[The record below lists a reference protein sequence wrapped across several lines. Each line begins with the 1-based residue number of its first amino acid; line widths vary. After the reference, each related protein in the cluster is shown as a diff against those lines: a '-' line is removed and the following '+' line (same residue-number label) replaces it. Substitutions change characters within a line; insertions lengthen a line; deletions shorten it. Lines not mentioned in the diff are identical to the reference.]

1 MTSNKEIVELLKKGD
16 PQRTKFFQDMLKKE
30 LKNSFLTEEEKDK
43 LIKETLTEAMDSYQD
58 ENTIFAFYLKRIL
71 KQKEKVIQEKETS
84 LGNQLFSK
92 EEMLI
97 LNLYQ
102 DVTSYGYLDN
112 HQIAAKLHLSLY
124 RVKSVEKKLAQ
135 LLKRNREDILTLF
148 PNLKENLKLR
158 ASLQEKQ
165 KQKLTEEEIKL
176 IAYFTG
182 EINDVC
188 LDLPDLAKRFYLE
201 EEQVKQKLAVAIK
214 KLDLPNNQE
223 QINNRYPSALKML
236 EVRKKI
242 IEEPAT
248 PRKKEKKIKK
258 KSVSKPPQ
266 EKSSFSIT
274 DKELLKQLQQQ
285 EENFLTKEEVI
296 KNLHMQSYKSFL
308 ERKARLFDQLK
319 TNPTL
324 FQEAQKIYPN
334 LNLGKPEY
342 ILKDSERLLLR
353 ALNKQ
358 QEENLSLEEIE
369 QQLNYTN
376 KNNLS
381 AAIKRVIQKIN
392 TFPLLKKRAFAC
404 FPHLPALLEAKQ
416 VSISNQP
423 KLSKEEQEQ
432 RDILFLQT
440 LERQYTEC
448 LPTEEMAELLSYPT
462 KVAFRQRKNELLRR
476 IRTNPNW
483 KKKAEQFFPH
493 YPLAFSK
500 QQLTSAQRKLLRLL
514 KEQQENMLLTN
525 QEIIKQLKI
534 TSNNSFLASKRKLFA
549 CLKEKERLE
558 QVISFFPNV
567 SSLWEEKPPTLTPQ
581 ERKLLKLLKRQ
592 QEEWLTT
599 REVIQESGYSSSGFY
614 KAKAQLLTKLK
625 KENPQ
630 EFQKL
635 TETIESNDPAF
646 SFHDGEKMILRLWK
660 QQIKDPSLTEQQIE
674 IELAKVFPLRFNYQ
688 KRKKKLIE
696 KLKENE
702 ALQRKVLAWEP
713 QLEELWIKSKAK
725 EPLGLTANDLKRIK
739 LCKREQKELLT
750 DQELDQE
757 EQGPFKIR
765 KITLRE
771 KILHHPEVLEE
782 AKKIEPNILNYLK
795 PLPLRTSS
803 RLILRALKAQQEN
816 PTLTDQEMAQKLS
829 FSTLEDY
836 QKKKKALLK
845 RIQQNQELVTLLTD
859 FLPDPSILEN
869 KKSSKTLSEAEIAL
883 LKIYQK
889 QYHEF
894 LTSEE
899 AIKELGISSCMF
911 YQAKQKLTK
920 DIQEHPELMKEA
932 KKIFPKFSG
941 HGEKQITKQM
951 CLLVRSLKKQQE
963 NFFLQDRQIA
973 EDLGYS
979 SIRNYS
985 IAKAQFFGRIK
996 QNPPLEKRV
1005 FEFLDRDL
1013 LKTHLLDSE
1022 RQFLQVLQEYANLD
1036 DEQRSKI
1043 LHYSQIEPYQHKKAR
1058 LKRKINSS
1066 PILAERFSHLFEPPK
1081 QEITPQEI
1089 SQLQQTYQ
1097 LSLDEE
1103 QYQKVEEKEDLKR
1116 KDKNNL
1122 SYIIKE
1128 WPSFEENVVL
1138 REQIPSQ
1145 EKIALSEEEIKNLKK
1160 ACQRQE
1166 EKKEQDSKS
1175 NLVQGILTLES
1186 SIFGDYVKQCTF
1198 EQKTMLALRFG
1209 YFNQQPM
1216 AVSDIA
1222 EIFQVE
1228 KEEVRKLTKECLLHS
1243 KELLQQ
1249 EKAKKKIKKDS
1260 R

>member
-71 KQKEKVIQEKETS
+71 KQKEKVIQKKETS

-358 QEENLSLEEIE
+358 QEENLSLEEIG

-525 QEIIKQLKI
+525 QEIMKQLKI
-534 TSNNSFLASKRKLFA
+534 TSNDSFLASKRKLFA
-549 CLKEKERLE
+549 CLKEKEGLE

-625 KENPQ
+625 
-630 EFQKL
+630 
-635 TETIESNDPAF
+635 
-646 SFHDGEKMILRLWK
+646 
-660 QQIKDPSLTEQQIE
+660 
-674 IELAKVFPLRFNYQ
+674 
-688 KRKKKLIE
+688 
-696 KLKENE
+696 ENE

-750 DQELDQE
+750 DRELDQE

-795 PLPLRTSS
+795 PLPLHTSS

-1043 LHYSQIEPYQHKKAR
+1043 LHYSQIESYQHKKAR

-1116 KDKNNL
+1116 KAKNNL

-1166 EKKEQDSKS
+1166 EKKEQGSKS

>member
-285 EENFLTKEEVI
+285 EEIFLTKEEVI

-358 QEENLSLEEIE
+358 QEENLSLEEIG

-514 KEQQENMLLTN
+514 KEQQENVLLTN
-525 QEIIKQLKI
+525 QEIMKQLKI
-534 TSNNSFLASKRKLFA
+534 TSNDSFLASKRKLFA
-549 CLKEKERLE
+549 CLKEKEGLE

-614 KAKAQLLTKLK
+614 KAKAQLLT
-625 KENPQ
+625 
-630 EFQKL
+630 
-635 TETIESNDPAF
+635 
-646 SFHDGEKMILRLWK
+646 
-660 QQIKDPSLTEQQIE
+660 
-674 IELAKVFPLRFNYQ
+674 
-688 KRKKKLIE
+688 

-795 PLPLRTSS
+795 PLPLHTSS

-1116 KDKNNL
+1116 KAKNNL

>member
-71 KQKEKVIQEKETS
+71 KQKEKVIQKKETS

-248 PRKKEKKIKK
+248 PRKKGKKIKK

-358 QEENLSLEEIE
+358 QEENLSLEEIG

-525 QEIIKQLKI
+525 QEIMKQLKI
-534 TSNNSFLASKRKLFA
+534 TSNDSFLASKRKLFA
-549 CLKEKERLE
+549 CLKEKEGLE

-614 KAKAQLLTKLK
+614 KAKAQLLT
-625 KENPQ
+625 
-630 EFQKL
+630 
-635 TETIESNDPAF
+635 
-646 SFHDGEKMILRLWK
+646 
-660 QQIKDPSLTEQQIE
+660 
-674 IELAKVFPLRFNYQ
+674 
-688 KRKKKLIE
+688 

-795 PLPLRTSS
+795 PLPLHTSS

-1116 KDKNNL
+1116 KAKNNL

-1166 EKKEQDSKS
+1166 EKKEQGSKS

>member
-71 KQKEKVIQEKETS
+71 KQKEKVIQKKETS

-285 EENFLTKEEVI
+285 EEIFLTKEEVI

-358 QEENLSLEEIE
+358 QEENLSLEEIG

-525 QEIIKQLKI
+525 QEIMKQLKI
-534 TSNNSFLASKRKLFA
+534 TSNDSFLASKRKLFA
-549 CLKEKERLE
+549 CLKEKEGLE

-614 KAKAQLLTKLK
+614 KAKAQLLT
-625 KENPQ
+625 
-630 EFQKL
+630 
-635 TETIESNDPAF
+635 
-646 SFHDGEKMILRLWK
+646 
-660 QQIKDPSLTEQQIE
+660 
-674 IELAKVFPLRFNYQ
+674 
-688 KRKKKLIE
+688 

-795 PLPLRTSS
+795 PLPLHTSS

-1043 LHYSQIEPYQHKKAR
+1043 LHYSQIESYQHKKAR

-1116 KDKNNL
+1116 KAKNNL

>member
-1 MTSNKEIVELLKKGD
+1 M
-16 PQRTKFFQDMLKKE
+16 
-30 LKNSFLTEEEKDK
+30 
-43 LIKETLTEAMDSYQD
+43 
-58 ENTIFAFYLKRIL
+58 
-71 KQKEKVIQEKETS
+71 
-84 LGNQLFSK
+84 
-92 EEMLI
+92 
-97 LNLYQ
+97 
-102 DVTSYGYLDN
+102 
-112 HQIAAKLHLSLY
+112 
-124 RVKSVEKKLAQ
+124 
-135 LLKRNREDILTLF
+135 
-148 PNLKENLKLR
+148 
-158 ASLQEKQ
+158 
-165 KQKLTEEEIKL
+165 
-176 IAYFTG
+176 
-182 EINDVC
+182 
-188 LDLPDLAKRFYLE
+188 PDLAKRFYLE

-285 EENFLTKEEVI
+285 EEIFLTKEEVI

-358 QEENLSLEEIE
+358 QEENLSLEEIG

-525 QEIIKQLKI
+525 QEIMKQLKI
-534 TSNNSFLASKRKLFA
+534 TSNDSFLASKRKLFA
-549 CLKEKERLE
+549 CLKEKEGLE

-614 KAKAQLLTKLK
+614 KAKAQLLT
-625 KENPQ
+625 
-630 EFQKL
+630 
-635 TETIESNDPAF
+635 
-646 SFHDGEKMILRLWK
+646 
-660 QQIKDPSLTEQQIE
+660 
-674 IELAKVFPLRFNYQ
+674 
-688 KRKKKLIE
+688 

-795 PLPLRTSS
+795 PLPLHTSS

-1043 LHYSQIEPYQHKKAR
+1043 LHYSQIESYQHKKAR

-1116 KDKNNL
+1116 KAKNNL

>member
-1 MTSNKEIVELLKKGD
+1 MTSNKELVELLKKGD

-248 PRKKEKKIKK
+248 PRKKEKK

-285 EENFLTKEEVI
+285 EEIFLTKEEVI

-358 QEENLSLEEIE
+358 QEENLSLEEIG

-525 QEIIKQLKI
+525 QEIMKQLKI
-534 TSNNSFLASKRKLFA
+534 TSNDSFLASKRKLFA
-549 CLKEKERLE
+549 CLKEKEGLE

-614 KAKAQLLTKLK
+614 KAKAQLLT
-625 KENPQ
+625 
-630 EFQKL
+630 
-635 TETIESNDPAF
+635 
-646 SFHDGEKMILRLWK
+646 
-660 QQIKDPSLTEQQIE
+660 
-674 IELAKVFPLRFNYQ
+674 
-688 KRKKKLIE
+688 

-795 PLPLRTSS
+795 PLPLHTSS

-1043 LHYSQIEPYQHKKAR
+1043 LHYSQIESYQHKKAR

-1116 KDKNNL
+1116 KAKNNL

-1166 EKKEQDSKS
+1166 EKKEQGSKS

>member
-71 KQKEKVIQEKETS
+71 KQKEKVIQKKETS

-248 PRKKEKKIKK
+248 PRKKGKKIKK

-358 QEENLSLEEIE
+358 QEENLSLEEIG

-525 QEIIKQLKI
+525 QEIMKQLKI
-534 TSNNSFLASKRKLFA
+534 TSNDSFLASKRKLFA
-549 CLKEKERLE
+549 CLKEKEGLE

-614 KAKAQLLTKLK
+614 KAKAQLLT
-625 KENPQ
+625 
-630 EFQKL
+630 
-635 TETIESNDPAF
+635 
-646 SFHDGEKMILRLWK
+646 
-660 QQIKDPSLTEQQIE
+660 
-674 IELAKVFPLRFNYQ
+674 
-688 KRKKKLIE
+688 

-795 PLPLRTSS
+795 PLPLHTSS

-1043 LHYSQIEPYQHKKAR
+1043 LHYSQIESYQHKKAR

-1116 KDKNNL
+1116 KAKNNL

-1166 EKKEQDSKS
+1166 EKKEQGSKS

>member
-71 KQKEKVIQEKETS
+71 KQKEKVIQKKETS

-308 ERKARLFDQLK
+308 ERKARLFDQFK

-358 QEENLSLEEIE
+358 QEENLSLEEIG

-525 QEIIKQLKI
+525 QEIMKQLKI
-534 TSNNSFLASKRKLFA
+534 TSNDSFLASKRKLFA
-549 CLKEKERLE
+549 CLKEKEGLE

-625 KENPQ
+625 
-630 EFQKL
+630 
-635 TETIESNDPAF
+635 
-646 SFHDGEKMILRLWK
+646 
-660 QQIKDPSLTEQQIE
+660 
-674 IELAKVFPLRFNYQ
+674 
-688 KRKKKLIE
+688 
-696 KLKENE
+696 ENE

-750 DQELDQE
+750 DRELDQE

-795 PLPLRTSS
+795 PLPLHTSS

-1043 LHYSQIEPYQHKKAR
+1043 LHYSQIESYQHKKAR

-1116 KDKNNL
+1116 KAKNNL

-1166 EKKEQDSKS
+1166 EKKEQGSKS

>member
-223 QINNRYPSALKML
+223 QINNHYPSALKML

-285 EENFLTKEEVI
+285 EEIFLTKEEVI

-358 QEENLSLEEIE
+358 QEENLSLEEIG

-525 QEIIKQLKI
+525 QEIMKQLKI
-534 TSNNSFLASKRKLFA
+534 TSNDSFLASKRKLFA
-549 CLKEKERLE
+549 CLKEKEGLE

-614 KAKAQLLTKLK
+614 KAKAQLLT
-625 KENPQ
+625 
-630 EFQKL
+630 
-635 TETIESNDPAF
+635 
-646 SFHDGEKMILRLWK
+646 
-660 QQIKDPSLTEQQIE
+660 
-674 IELAKVFPLRFNYQ
+674 
-688 KRKKKLIE
+688 

-795 PLPLRTSS
+795 PLPLHTSS

-1116 KDKNNL
+1116 KAKNNL

>member
-285 EENFLTKEEVI
+285 EEIFLTKEEVI

-358 QEENLSLEEIE
+358 QEENLSLEEIG

-525 QEIIKQLKI
+525 QEIMKQLKI
-534 TSNNSFLASKRKLFA
+534 TSNDSFLASKRKLFA
-549 CLKEKERLE
+549 CLKEKEGLE

-614 KAKAQLLTKLK
+614 KAKAQLLT
-625 KENPQ
+625 
-630 EFQKL
+630 
-635 TETIESNDPAF
+635 
-646 SFHDGEKMILRLWK
+646 
-660 QQIKDPSLTEQQIE
+660 
-674 IELAKVFPLRFNYQ
+674 
-688 KRKKKLIE
+688 

-795 PLPLRTSS
+795 PLPLHTSS

-1043 LHYSQIEPYQHKKAR
+1043 LHYSQIESYQHKKAR

-1097 LSLDEE
+1097 LSL
-1103 QYQKVEEKEDLKR
+1103 
-1116 KDKNNL
+1116 
-1122 SYIIKE
+1122 
-1128 WPSFEENVVL
+1128 
-1138 REQIPSQ
+1138 Q

>member
-71 KQKEKVIQEKETS
+71 KQKEKVIQKKETS

-358 QEENLSLEEIE
+358 QEENLSLEEIG

-525 QEIIKQLKI
+525 QEIMKQLKI
-534 TSNNSFLASKRKLFA
+534 TSNDSFLASKRKLFA
-549 CLKEKERLE
+549 CLKEKEGLE

-614 KAKAQLLTKLK
+614 KAKAQLLT
-625 KENPQ
+625 
-630 EFQKL
+630 
-635 TETIESNDPAF
+635 
-646 SFHDGEKMILRLWK
+646 
-660 QQIKDPSLTEQQIE
+660 
-674 IELAKVFPLRFNYQ
+674 
-688 KRKKKLIE
+688 

-795 PLPLRTSS
+795 PLPLHTSS

-1043 LHYSQIEPYQHKKAR
+1043 LHYSQIESYQHKKAR

-1116 KDKNNL
+1116 KAKNNL

>member
-248 PRKKEKKIKK
+248 PRKKEKK

-285 EENFLTKEEVI
+285 EEIFLTKEEVI

-358 QEENLSLEEIE
+358 QEENLSLEEIG

-525 QEIIKQLKI
+525 QEIMKQLKI
-534 TSNNSFLASKRKLFA
+534 TSNDSFLASKRKLFA
-549 CLKEKERLE
+549 CLKEKEGLE

-614 KAKAQLLTKLK
+614 KAKAQLLT
-625 KENPQ
+625 
-630 EFQKL
+630 
-635 TETIESNDPAF
+635 
-646 SFHDGEKMILRLWK
+646 
-660 QQIKDPSLTEQQIE
+660 
-674 IELAKVFPLRFNYQ
+674 
-688 KRKKKLIE
+688 

-795 PLPLRTSS
+795 PLPLHTSS

-1043 LHYSQIEPYQHKKAR
+1043 LHYSQIESYQHKKAR

-1116 KDKNNL
+1116 KAKNNL

-1166 EKKEQDSKS
+1166 EKKEQGSKS